1 MSTSLKSI
9 IVYYSE
15 LNSLMGKQALFR
27 WDIGLITAAL
37 DTILETGQFYERD
50 RKLAAMADKV

>member
-1 MSTSLKSI
+1 
-9 IVYYSE
+9 
-15 LNSLMGKQALFR
+15 MGKQALFR

-50 RKLAAMADKV
+50 RKLAAMANRV